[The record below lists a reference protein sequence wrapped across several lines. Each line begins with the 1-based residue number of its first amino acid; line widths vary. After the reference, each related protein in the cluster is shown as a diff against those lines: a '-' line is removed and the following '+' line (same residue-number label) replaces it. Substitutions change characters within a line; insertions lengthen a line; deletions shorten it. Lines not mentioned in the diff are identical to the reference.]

1 MRTPLL
7 RRTLFTAAL
16 SALTLTSGLAVR
28 TASAVTYDA
37 PTVSLVDRGFFE
49 VTLAVHAG
57 ASGAPSGF
65 TIEWMKKSDYDL
77 VGGWLTDPY
86 DAKLVYCQFYDRPTL
101 NLFGDEQATF
111 QLAPDGTIE
120 VQPGDLFDETGIE
133 TDYTTPLTSSTDYVF
148 RAYVNG
154 DANGDQSAYSG
165 DLSASTTNAE
175 CTQGFWKTHPDAWPV
190 SATPMLL
197 GTVLYTKT
205 ELLAIFNTPAN
216 GNGLISLA
224 HQLITAKLN
233 GANGS
238 DLTPV
243 AGTIATA
250 DAMIGGLVVPPIGA
264 GFLAPASTS
273 ATTETLD
280 DYNNGLLGGVIACA
294 TPVKRGSWGA
304 IKAIYR

>member
-7 RRTLFTAAL
+7 RHTLFAVAL
-16 SALTLTSGLAVR
+16 SVLALSSGLAVR
-28 TASAVTYDA
+28 AASAVTYDA

-49 VTLAVHAG
+49 VTLEVHAG

-77 VGGWLTDPY
+77 VGGWLEDTYDPR
-86 DAKLVYCQFYDRPTL
+86 LVYCQFYDRPTL
-101 NLFGDEQATF
+101 NLFGDEHATF
-111 QLAPDGTIE
+111 QLPPDGSIA

-133 TDYTTPLTSSTDYVF
+133 TDYTTPLTSNTEYVF

-154 DANGDQSAYSG
+154 DANGDESAYSG
-165 DLSASTTNAE
+165 DLSASTANAE
-175 CTQGFWKTHPDAWPV
+175 CTQGFWKNHPEVWPA
-190 SATPMLL
+190 SATPMFL
-197 GTVLYTKT
+197 GTVSYTKT
-205 ELLAIFNTPAN
+205 ELLDIFNTPAN

-238 DLTPV
+238 DLSPV
-243 AGTIATA
+243 AADIATA

-264 GFLAPASTS
+264 GFLDPGTTS

-280 DYNNGLLGGVIACA
+280 DYNNGHLGGVIACA
-294 TPVKRGSWGA
+294 TPTIRGSWGA